1 MHEENCLKKLL
12 QELRAK
18 QKNSNNS
25 LISKNYDNYTK
36 VESVIKIRMVT
47 SIFTIAILIAI
58 FRSKTNAKNNN
69 NDDYNSMN
77 NELMVITLQY

>member
-1 MHEENCLKKLL
+1 MKKNCLKKLL

-18 QKNSNNS
+18 QKNSNNT